1 MLLGLR
7 TCVAGD
13 SRRLKMQNVKL
24 GKTKERSQLV
34 MSKPLNLTGYFQVR
48 NGIRTTETGYI
59 GNASAA
65 DVIE

>member
-1 MLLGLR
+1 
-7 TCVAGD
+7 
-13 SRRLKMQNVKL
+13 
-24 GKTKERSQLV
+24 